1 MMSHLIE
8 KALQIMTLN
17 EIMGIILDIVVA
29 HFKLLVLLNF

>member
-17 EIMGIILDIVVA
+17 EIMGIILDIVVV

>member
-1 MMSHLIE
+1 MMSHLIK

-17 EIMGIILDIVVA
+17 EIMEIILDIIVV